1 MSNAELALGIL
12 GGGSS
17 LLSGSTGSPTI
28 SALVGFKNYQRDQVA
43 ARQAFANRE
52 DIKRDLKEF
61 KKEVGKLETVD
72 DLLKNRKA
80 LTFLLS
86 AFGLESELNNPGKLK
101 AVLNSDPNDINS
113 FANRLADSRFGEIAT
128 FLDTPQ
134 FGVKNLK
141 ISDKQSQIIDKY
153 LTSAFEKSLGAQNPA
168 LRDALFFLR
177 RIGTVDNTYEILGDL
192 PLRTIVTDALHLP
205 AQIANQSVQKQA
217 ALIDAKLN
225 LDAFKTTSTT
235 GTSRTRL
242 EILNGDL
249 TNIGTANAAIAKSQ
263 TVVDTLVSQL
273 EGLRVKY
280 ADYTSFTDPAGVN
293 AAEITVQQ
301 AATPDLLKQRG
312 LVAAANGAV
321 LETRDALTELQSL
334 YSKARNAGT
343 ADELTGIQDDFIAIA
358 DKILG
363 DTGYISGAT
372 FYDPNGGTTQ
382 NLLRNGT
389 GGALPAGTD
398 TTPNQLSVT
407 VDTDGTQVV
416 TKSTD
421 LAGFLTDLQ
430 TFRDGVANASFAT
443 LSTDLDAVDANFE
456 SAKTAF
462 DAAEF
467 QTQINVASINNALA
481 AVDFAAEL
489 NTDQLALGFESTV
502 DALDRATTIDSV
514 LDNIRA
520 LAVEATDPAADLT
533 AINTEYADR
542 VAQLTDLIQNAGS
555 ITDGTTTV
563 NLDNLLTA
571 GSTTYTVQTGTVVN
585 AEGGNLANDIL
596 AALPGTITAGNAAQ
610 LKTDID
616 DVYKVALQD
625 TVDNLTRDQKVL
637 DFAFSTLDPRGALDA
652 QIRKIQADLDSLIDG
667 AQSDKVNLLS
677 PTANDLRVNLDS
689 LGSTIYVNAQDSF
702 KNNFLTN
709 LEAFSTTVLT
719 GGTIDQRTSALND
732 LLFTAGRAQ
741 ANLQAETYALKVQQS
756 VITEERTLLEGDG
769 GEASEFLKPIEYTA
783 EALKFIERYLVQKDL
798 EAQGVSV
805 QGGTYNAQAALAS
818 QIGSILPQGSGL
830 GLNLLA

>member
-1 MSNAELALGIL
+1 VSNAELALGIL

-61 KKEVGKLETVD
+61 KKEVGKLDTVD

-113 FANRLADSRFGEIAT
+113 FANRLADTRFGEIAK

-153 LTSAFEKSLGAQNPA
+153 LTNAFERSLGAQNPA

-177 RIGTVDNTYEILGDL
+177 RIGTVGSSYEILGDL

-217 ALIDAKLN
+217 SLIDAKLN

-235 GTSRTRL
+235 STTRTRL
-242 EILNGDL
+242 EILNADL
-249 TNIGTANAAIAKSQ
+249 TSIGDTNAAITKSQ

-280 ADYTSFTDPAGVN
+280 ADYASFTDPAGVN

-301 AATPDLLKQRG
+301 AAIPDLLKQRG

-321 LETRDALTELQSL
+321 LDTRDALTQLQSL

-398 TTPNQLSVT
+398 TTPSQLAVT

-421 LAGFLTDLQ
+421 LAGFLSDLQ
-430 TFRDGVANASFAT
+430 TFRDGVANASFAS
-443 LSTDLDAVDANFE
+443 LSTDLDAVDANFD

-610 LKTDID
+610 LQTDID

-652 QIRKIQADLDSLIDG
+652 QIRKIQSDLDSLIDG

-677 PTANDLRVNLDS
+677 PTANDLRVTLDS
-689 LGSTIYVNAQDSF
+689 LGSTIYVDSQDSF
-702 KNNFLTN
+702 KGNFEAN

-719 GGTIDQRTSALND
+719 GGTIDQRTAALND

-741 ANLQAETYALKVQQS
+741 ANLKAETYALKVQQS

-805 QGGTYNAQAALAS
+805 QGGTYNAQAAIAS